1 MVNIYKEKQIDQL
14 ISNHEIVT
22 KYFDYFIKET
32 QAYES
37 NRITIKEF
45 SNTHSANEETNSKFN
60 DYFLTNEEAIYIL
73 RHLKGKT
80 SLTTFQI

>member
-1 MVNIYKEKQIDQL
+1 M
-14 ISNHEIVT
+14 T

-45 SNTHSANEETNSKFN
+45 SNTHSANEETNSEFN
-60 DYFLTNEEAIYIL
+60 DYFVTNEEFLGI
-73 RHLKGKT
+73 
-80 SLTTFQI
+80 